1 MLCVCPFVW
10 YQLYL
15 FLETFFLV
23 FPRKQKAAKVSVYAN
38 TGNDILKGFK
48 YRKGIG
54 LDK

>member
-1 MLCVCPFVW
+1 MSFRFGTE
-10 YQLYL
+10 LYL
-15 FLETFFLV
+15 FLEKFFFVV